1 MSESRLVI
9 AADFSFCKRK
19 REHAC
24 ALEVSKRGHACDG
37 ARGDSTGRADR
48 AMGRIEQNRAIAF
61 HAPTPPL
68 LAQVPRAAVRCATS
82 PLFSGWHWTPA
93 RAQSGRPHH
102 AVGHSCWRWR
112 PPGATLDRSE
122 SPTTPCPPSP
132 MAATRRNPI
141 LFVLAGKNP
150 VRDAQCISCRGSHA
164 QWHDSCACQDAACA
178 WWGGAACRQYRV
190 GRGP

>member
-24 ALEVSKRGHACDG
+24 ALEVSKRGHVCDG

-68 LAQVPRAAVRCATS
+68 LAQVPLCCSTLRNKAPFFPDGTGPRRARKV
-82 PLFSGWHWTPA
+82 GA
-93 RAQSGRPHH
+93 R
-102 AVGHSCWRWR
+102 
-112 PPGATLDRSE
+112 
-122 SPTTPCPPSP
+122 TTPS
-132 MAATRRNPI
+132 AI
-141 LFVLAGKNP
+141 VAGAGDP
-150 VRDAQCISCRGSHA
+150 Q
-164 QWHDSCACQDAACA
+164 
-178 WWGGAACRQYRV
+178 
-190 GRGP
+190 GPH